1 MACRLRPT
9 RAADLRP
16 RVDRACIRAH
26 ARLCYPPPFSSPY
39 LIVCISRFF
48 RVRLARRL
56 HIHIRMKNGAS
67 KNCHR
72 GALALYIGV
81 AVVCAVTGPAA
92 ALEPGADSSVG
103 IQSIQS
109 IRVAAEKYVREQM
122 PEGSSGIIVSAG
134 ELDPRLRLAQCA
146 EPLRAAQVSGSRMQA
161 RMPIGVSCRRG
172 AQWTIYVPVVVE
184 SEIPVLVLRT
194 PVVRGA
200 RINAGDV
207 AVETRRVAG
216 FPVGYVADTRAL
228 ERHTAARPMPAGTV
242 LTADTLTA
250 DFIVHS
256 GEQVTLLASA
266 GGIEVQATGK
276 ALADGHEGS
285 RIRVQNLNSLK
296 IVEGVVDSDRVI
308 RVTP

>member
-1 MACRLRPT
+1 
-9 RAADLRP
+9 
-16 RVDRACIRAH
+16 
-26 ARLCYPPPFSSPY
+26 
-39 LIVCISRFF
+39 
-48 RVRLARRL
+48 L
-56 HIHIRMKNGAS
+56 HIYIWMKNAAS
-67 KNCHR
+67 KNCHCSAVR
-72 GALALYIGV
+72 RPVAPEAPRLAAVALYIGV
-81 AVVCAVTGPAA
+81 AVAASVSACALAVEPTAA
-92 ALEPGADSSVG
+92 SAGDAV
-103 IQSIQS
+103 QSIQS

-122 PEGSSGIIVSAG
+122 PQGSKGIIVSAG
-134 ELDPRLRLAQCA
+134 ELDSRLRLAPCG
-146 EPLRAAQVSGSRMQA
+146 EPLRATQVSGSRMQA

-172 AQWTIYVPVVVE
+172 AEWTIYVPVTVE

-200 RINAGDV
+200 RINDGDV
-207 AVETRRVAG
+207 AVETRRVSG

-228 ERHTAARPMPAGTV
+228 ERHTAARPLPAGTV
-242 LTADTLTA
+242 LTADTLTP
-250 DFIVHS
+250 DFIVRS

-276 ALADGHEGS
+276 ALADGHDGS

>member
-1 MACRLRPT
+1 M
-9 RAADLRP
+9 
-16 RVDRACIRAH
+16 
-26 ARLCYPPPFSSPY
+26 
-39 LIVCISRFF
+39 
-48 RVRLARRL
+48 
-56 HIHIRMKNGAS
+56 
-67 KNCHR
+67 
-72 GALALYIGV
+72 ALYVVV
-81 AVVCAVTGPAA
+81 AAAASVTGSVSAA
-92 ALEPGADSSVG
+92 EPTAAETLSAG

-122 PEGSSGIIVSAG
+122 PQGSKGIIVSAG
-134 ELDPRLRLAQCA
+134 ELDSRLRLTQCA
-146 EPLRAAQVSGSRMQA
+146 EPLRATQVSGSRMQA

-172 AQWTIYVPVVVE
+172 AEWTIYVPVVVE

-200 RINAGDV
+200 RIDEGDV
-207 AVETRRVAG
+207 AVETRRVSG

-228 ERHTAARPMPAGTV
+228 ERHTAARPLPAGTV
-242 LTADTLTA
+242 LTVDALTA

-266 GGIEVQATGK
+266 GGIEVHAAGK